1 MMMQIKTDIHGK
13 IGPCTLHATGVDR
26 TRGKRGTG
34 AVTLYMAPEAN
45 EVQVPCLSN
54 CVSEANEVQIRSD
67 LSPGVSTG
75 NARWPHYG

>member
-1 MMMQIKTDIHGK
+1 MPEANEVQAM
-13 IGPCTLHATGVDR
+13 LRVSR